1 MTYTEYILAFV
12 GYSRA
17 FYRDYEKYR
26 AIAYEVHCSVR
37 SKPVSI
43 ERFMPLPYVDKDKA
57 RDIAKELSM
66 REKMIAKLKREKDG
80 KRTESKDNG

>member
-1 MTYTEYILAFV
+1 MTYTEYLLAFV
-12 GYSRA
+12 GHSRA
-17 FYRDYEKYR
+17 YYRDYEKYR
-26 AIAYEVHCSVR
+26 AIAYQVYCSNA
-37 SKPVSI
+37 SNPVSI
-43 ERFMPLPYVDKDKA
+43 ERYMPLPYVDKDKA